1 MIYIFGFAIGYGPIP
16 WAMNAELFP
25 KEAQGIMA
33 PIAGGFNWLC
43 AFIVTKF
50 GTNLEDVINTSGL
63 YFLFGAVN
71 AFGLI
76 FVIFFLPETKGK
88 TPDDMKRYFRKISL
102 YLINDMNPMTSNRL
116 YLLLREDN
124 TDLLLVLV
132 MFLSGVCI
140 VM

>member
-76 FVIFFLPETKGK
+76 FVILFLPETKG
-88 TPDDMKRYFRKISL
+88 TTLAETI
-102 YLINDMNPMTSNRL
+102 
-116 YLLLREDN
+116 EDIEN
-124 TDLLLVLV
+124 LGKSKGPIRNQD
-132 MFLSGVCI
+132 GV
-140 VM
+140 